1 MSVWSMEFKIKTTT
15 QNAGDS
21 GGNGFY
27 FYINVQVSLK
37 FILKHR
43 ISHPVEETRGYLVE
57 FINPIKWICC
67 V

>member
-1 MSVWSMEFKIKTTT
+1 MEFKIKTTT
-15 QNAGDS
+15 LNVGDS

-43 ISHPVEETRGYLVE
+43 ILHRIDETRGYLVE
-57 FINPIKWICC
+57 LIYQSN
-67 V
+67 